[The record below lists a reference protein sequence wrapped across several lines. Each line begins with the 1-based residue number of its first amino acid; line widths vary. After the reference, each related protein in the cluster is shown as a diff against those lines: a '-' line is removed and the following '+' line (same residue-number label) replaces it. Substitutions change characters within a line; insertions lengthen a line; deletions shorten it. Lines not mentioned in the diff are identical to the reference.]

1 MQTHRHWYQ
10 CHSVVPITT
19 EDNTAQRG
27 SAVPGWQTSLVC
39 TQSIHQW
46 ASSTSHC
53 IYWVIFAQGQDP
65 SGPSAYWLRKLR
77 SCHVWPIITH
87 MCRKGNHWP
96 KQPCTLLT
104 MAYGG
109 GWTQPHIYCT
119 STITY
124 KNRPPRTLYLSGNE
138 VYHHLL
144 HPSGSKGCRQILQNI
159 DHRRITAVWSPIL
172 STILSKAWV

>member
-1 MQTHRHWYQ
+1 M
-10 CHSVVPITT
+10 PITT
-19 EDNTAQRG
+19 EDNTGQRG
-27 SAVPGWQTSLVC
+27 SAVPGWQAFLVC
-39 TQSIHQW
+39 TQSFHQW

-53 IYWVIFAQGQDP
+53 IYWVILVQGQDP
-65 SGPSAYWLRKLR
+65 SGPSAYWLRKLC

-119 STITY
+119 STITLKKGY
-124 KNRPPRTLYLSGNE
+124 PG
-138 VYHHLL
+138 
-144 HPSGSKGCRQILQNI
+144 PSVCLAKRFTIIYSTRQLVK
-159 DHRRITAVWSPIL
+159 RL
-172 STILSKAWV
+172 STNTTEYKPLLSLYWKRWTTVLIRLR